1 MAISKWKDRNGRSV
15 IYVSKRWPDG
25 SRFRRV
31 QPNKSTAKKT
41 LARIEESIAMGTWRK
56 LQKEFS
62 QHDIRRN
69 PTIEEFRDVYLEQYC
84 SVHNRRPDFKEQA
97 LSSIVELLGSLRL
110 KQFTRKDAR
119 RFVAKRLNEV
129 APATT
134 NRNVAVLKNMFSF
147 AVELDLV
154 ESNPLQGFKLL
165 PETERALKIMTYA
178 DYRKLVKCVTA
189 ASSSIGAFVAIL
201 GETAIRKAEG
211 LKLTWDD
218 IDFNRRQLIIQG
230 ETKSRK
236 VRYIPLSDFAIE
248 TLRSLVRV
256 IGQKALFVRDNHKP
270 WKDPRS
276 PFWEGREAANLT
288 WVRGFHDL
296 RHFRAT
302 QWLLNGMDV
311 NTVKEL
317 LGHSDINTTMRY
329 VHYIQEH
336 AADLVQKVSEKEVRE
351 WS

>member
-1 MAISKWKDRNGRSV
+1 
-15 IYVSKRWPDG
+15 
-25 SRFRRV
+25 
-31 QPNKSTAKKT
+31 
-41 LARIEESIAMGTWRK
+41 MGTWRK

-62 QHDIRRN
+62 QQNIRCN
-69 PTIEEFRDVYLEQYC
+69 PTIAEFADIYLEQYC
-84 SVHNRRPDFKEQA
+84 LVQNRRPDFKKQA
-97 LSSIVELLGSLRL
+97 LSSIREILGNLRL

-119 RFVAKRLNEV
+119 RFILQRSGKVS
-129 APATT
+129 PATI
-134 NRNVAVLKNMFSF
+134 NRNLSVLKNMFSF
-147 AVELDLV
+147 AVEEAHF

-165 PETERALKIMTYA
+165 PETERALRIMSYA
-178 DYRKLVKCVTA
+178 EYRKLVKCVTECDF
-189 ASSSIGAFVAIL
+189 SIGAFVAIL
-201 GETAIRKAEG
+201 GETAIRKTEG

-218 IDFNRRQLIIQG
+218 IDFSRRMLIIQG

-236 VRYIPLSDFAIE
+236 ARYIPLSDFAIK

-276 PFWEGREAANLT
+276 PFWEGREAADLT

-317 LGHSDINTTMRY
+317 LGHSEINTTMRY

-336 AADLVQKVSEKEVRE
+336 AVELVQKVSEKEVRE